1 MAGIAVISKFFAMCS
16 GTKVIAIEIL
26 IFSHLIN
33 FFGAKVIAV
42 LIIRIFGEIV
52 PISLG
57 IILNALCY
65 LLVSKLC

>member
-1 MAGIAVISKFFAMCS
+1 MQRSY
-16 GTKVIAIEIL
+16 IAIGILNFEL
-26 IFSHLIN
+26 IFS
-33 FFGAKVIAV
+33 GAKVIAV

-57 IILNALCY
+57 IILNACVKINY

>member
-1 MAGIAVISKFFAMCS
+1 MPQCS
-16 GTKVIAIEIL
+16 LPVKSAKVIAIRIL
-26 IFSHLIN
+26 IFELLSK
-33 FFGAKVIAV
+33 FFSSAKVIAV
-42 LIIRIFGEIV
+42 LITRIFGEIV